1 MIAILSSV
9 TAAYLYHKISG
20 FRYKNIIVA
29 LAIISLVFFG
39 IKEVAIMLILGVM
52 WYYINNK
59 VLVSLLTVGIFA
71 GMYFMLLTPKE
82 IAVILVST
90 IVFLLVS
97 NDLNSS
103 DHAIRKIGGMALTDP
118 LTGAYNRNF
127 YNNILDDLLRN
138 SLETK
143 NRFHI

>member
-9 TAAYLYHKISG
+9 TAAYLHHKISG

-103 DHAIRKIGGMALTDP
+103 DHAIRKIGGMP
-118 LTGAYNRNF
+118 
-127 YNNILDDLLRN
+127 
-138 SLETK
+138 
-143 NRFHI
+143 